1 LKEIKSLAREIRK
14 KDPLDLTDKDKLNLY
29 YEYKFLVSSH
39 YLEDYT
45 EGEEFIFLSEEDLDV
60 DHGIDIILIERA
72 KDKIKKFLGKIVMT
86 ASGKLGIFRGISIT
100 YEDSYYIIERDGK
113 TIFESMCGPLNSLYV
128 N

>member
-29 YEYKFLVSSH
+29 YEYKFLVSSP

-45 EGEEFIFLSEEDLDV
+45 EGEEFIFLCEKDLEV
-60 DHGIDIILIERA
+60 DHGIDIILLGRVR
-72 KDKIKKFLGKIVMT
+72 DKLQKFLGKIVMT
-86 ASGKLGIFRGISIT
+86 ASNKLGIFRGVSIT

-113 TIFESMCGPLNSLYV
+113 TVFESMCGPLNSLYV